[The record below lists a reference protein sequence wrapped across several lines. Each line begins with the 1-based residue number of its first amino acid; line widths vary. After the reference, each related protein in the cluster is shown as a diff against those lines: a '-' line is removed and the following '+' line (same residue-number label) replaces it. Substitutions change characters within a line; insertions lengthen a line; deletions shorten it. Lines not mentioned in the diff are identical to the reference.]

1 MTKDEFHM
9 LLKEAKL
16 NKKEFSEL
24 SKVPYPTVISWG
36 VARKGVVLN
45 IPDWVEVFL
54 EYYIKAKKFDY
65 IKSAV
70 CGVVK

>member
-1 MTKDEFHM
+1 MTKDEFHV

-16 NKKEFSEL
+16 NKKEFSQISE
-24 SKVPYPTVISWG
+24 VPYSTVINWG
-36 VARKGVVLN
+36 ISRKGVVLN
-45 IPDWVEVFL
+45 IPNWVRPFL
-54 EYYIKAKKFDY
+54 DFYIKSKKFDY